1 LLFYIYLFWIQRLWE
16 NLFID
21 NAIKNYEKYTVYDN
35 EDHKLDMR
43 IIVSCPT
50 ILSTANPI
58 YETLKYLD
66 EEDFVMDYSDNN
78 LLDKLDR
85 IEKEKEDV

>member
-1 LLFYIYLFWIQRLWE
+1 
-16 NLFID
+16 
-21 NAIKNYEKYTVYDN
+21 
-35 EDHKLDMR
+35 MR